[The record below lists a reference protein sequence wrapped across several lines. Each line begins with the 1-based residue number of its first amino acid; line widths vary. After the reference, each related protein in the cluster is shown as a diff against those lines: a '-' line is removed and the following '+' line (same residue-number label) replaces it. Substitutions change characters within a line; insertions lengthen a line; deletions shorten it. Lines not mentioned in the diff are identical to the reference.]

1 MSEEVRNDAAT
12 GAETGEQ
19 QVNSL
24 FAQRLAKVRELEA
37 AGIDPYGHAFP
48 NTVPIE
54 QVRAEFVVPAEGEYG
69 PEVIVAGR
77 LTARRGMGKSIFAD
91 LRDSSGKIQLF
102 VGKSEIGDE
111 AFALFKKLDIGDI
124 VGIKGPTF
132 LTRMG
137 ELTIRVHECTLL
149 SKSLRPLPEKFHGLV
164 DVEQRYRQRYLDLI
178 MNEESRSRFVKR
190 SKIIACIRNYMLANR
205 FMEVET
211 PMLHPIPGGANAKP
225 FITHHNA
232 LDMDMYLRIAPE
244 LYLKRLVVGGFERV
258 FELNRNFRN
267 EGLSIRHN
275 PEFTM
280 MEFYAT
286 YWTYKDQMDF
296 TEAILRHVAQE
307 VNGSTMVHYQ
317 GHDIDLGKPFDRLT
331 PRQAIQKYAPQYT
344 DEKLADEAF
353 LRSELKRLGA
363 PQPDYVGIGALE
375 MALFEEVA
383 ESKLIDPTFIVDYP
397 VEISPLARAS
407 DTNPELTERFELYI
421 AGRETANGFSE
432 LNDPE
437 DQAARFKAQADAKAH
452 GDDEAMYYDA
462 DYIRA
467 LEFGLPPTGG
477 CGIGIDRFVMLLT
490 DAASIRDVL
499 LFPHMR
505 PEA

>member
-54 QVRAEFVVPAEGEYG
+54 QVRAEFVAPAEGEYG
-69 PEVIVAGR
+69 PEVTVAGR

-178 MNEESRSRFVKR
+178 CNDESRRILKMR
-190 SKIIACIRNYMLANR
+190 SDILREIRNFMDSR
-205 FMEVET
+205 GFMEVET
-211 PMLHPIPGGANAKP
+211 PMLQSLAGGASANP
-225 FITHHNA
+225 FTTFYEA
-232 LDMDMYLRIAPE
+232 LNSTMYMRIAPE
-244 LYLKRLVVGGFERV
+244 LYLKRLEQ
-258 FELNRNFRN
+258 L
-267 EGLSIRHN
+267 
-275 PEFTM
+275 
-280 MEFYAT
+280 
-286 YWTYKDQMDF
+286 
-296 TEAILRHVAQE
+296 EAIAHVFSGEAAC
-307 VNGSTMVHYQ
+307 S
-317 GHDIDLGKPFDRLT
+317 
-331 PRQAIQKYAPQYT
+331 AI
-344 DEKLADEAF
+344 
-353 LRSELKRLGA
+353 
-363 PQPDYVGIGALE
+363 
-375 MALFEEVA
+375 
-383 ESKLIDPTFIVDYP
+383 
-397 VEISPLARAS
+397 
-407 DTNPELTERFELYI
+407 
-421 AGRETANGFSE
+421 
-432 LNDPE
+432 
-437 DQAARFKAQADAKAH
+437 
-452 GDDEAMYYDA
+452 
-462 DYIRA
+462 
-467 LEFGLPPTGG
+467 
-477 CGIGIDRFVMLLT
+477 
-490 DAASIRDVL
+490 
-499 LFPHMR
+499 
-505 PEA
+505 